1 MPDEN
6 DAEKTKGSPDG
17 ITPSRVT
24 PVTQQPAADAS
35 DFASQPSPAVSTDA
49 EPPERLTPPQEPE
62 YLDPEN
68 PDNDYENLRK
78 GKAFADQ
85 IDRYNA
91 AAEKQR
97 IRDAWRTQK
106 RANNKAAQSDSQE
119 TGRQY
124 EYDESGLAQPKID
137 PETGVQ
143 AVKERVHPVRYDE
156 NGRPYQ
162 VVYNDGGKAPQTV
175 TNPDGTTSQILSKKI
190 VNPDADAEIG
200 TNPDD
205 PNDPNLY
212 RKSKNSQWSV
222 IDPKEGI
229 HDSDNRVA
237 IASAKHLHNLEM
249 RDISNKHADLGLKIQ
264 QLRRGIASEDS
275 DSQSGAAIPEDSS
288 TPAVSIPT
296 GGMSPKARFAQE
308 SILKNNSDPI
318 PEPKPVTGIFGINQ
332 EATAKARADWQAQ
345 EQQRKG
351 DLGKAQ
357 KLLDTDD
364 QIKAARS
371 EMLDL
376 AIKHQSL
383 KEEGPAGYLKRLR
396 EERRNSIAS
405 MDPESAKGVIEEGVK
420 QIGAFDQDIRD
431 RAQELQKRT
440 DAILAKRQQ
449 GGTPAQIADLDK
461 ESAGIQA
468 DSQELSKTY
477 EQRNDLARR
486 IQAGAQK
493 LQKDQEDRIQAQRA
507 ELRNNP
513 ATAPMAERL
522 DKLDADTKA
531 RQANLDAQAFPD
543 DASKQVAHDA
553 LQADVQAQHDAIA
566 SSAQNALKADFEFKQ
581 KANNDLT
588 EKAKRRMELEKGI
601 KDAEASDIL
610 TAGDSAPLSE
620 SPTIAKNKEELAK
633 MDAEEGGAAV
643 KSRQAELEED
653 DKKLTFK
660 DGKGYAVLHDG
671 NVVINPAALRP
682 EGLRPDGM
690 PSWQEQ
696 IAQAKQEGHLN
707 DAQAAAFSKRT
718 EMNAKIM
725 QEGIVDKTLINDQF
739 RDWIVRNDPDFLKR
753 VSPSTTQKD
762 LETPGFLPDFN
773 PENQKDLQEL
783 RGKALEFL
791 KEKPSLMEKIA
802 DFGNKF
808 THELIPATV
817 GSLATAAGAA
827 INAGGYAKN
836 SLGDWL
842 QDVGLGVEALKEQ
855 TMDPRLAGSASG
867 TIAEHA
873 GGLAGFLIPGALVGR
888 AARAAGMGEK
898 AAMALSQ
905 IATGGVGAA
914 QNASAI
920 YREARDMGKTEKEA
934 FLPFVL
940 AGVVGA
946 GVVIPVSHYLN
957 TFAEPVKNEI
967 TKGLVKTLGEA
978 VSFASLNTGTTLAN
992 NAIAQRIYDENRD
1005 LFQGVAQSAESG
1017 AISGSILGLIS
1028 AAVGGAKTARLRTK
1042 YGIPQ
1047 GWSGKIEDLAAA
1059 DQQIGAIH
1067 TQPTAKD
1074 LSKQR
1079 AELQKRLSIAT
1090 PDEAPVIQAQA
1101 AMINEAIKVD
1111 PANVPLEARGDLAGA
1126 LIKLSQGAEF
1136 QNLSETERAAVG
1148 KAKSTAGVAFIQD
1161 KGGKT
1166 VISETAK
1173 QWLENTAPHA
1183 AKVIRAADGE
1193 GNNENPP
1200 SSQQQGDQTNLP
1212 GKNTPSGGENR
1223 PPTQASAGQ
1232 SEGVGAAPDAKD
1244 AQEPPPLNDGAPMA
1258 ERKARAKTMW
1268 DRAQVGDVYHS
1279 PDAFGGNYMIE
1290 IKANRDGSRYA
1301 EITGENGA
1309 FIDSIQFD
1317 KDPEAALRDNGLIH
1331 GQDMTR
1337 VKRGESTKGSGGG
1350 EEEPPAA
1357 PVGGKTPLN
1366 PPGDGGAA
1374 AAEKSTPKKPLKPT
1388 TQRGRALSK
1397 VLKSQGVDPEVAD
1410 HYAAIK
1416 DAEYGTG
1423 KSEDIRAKIL
1433 EDFERD
1439 GGVFTGRLQ
1448 QENESPEYW
1457 KSAFPEQSSEK
1468 HQAYADQ
1475 AKANNEARKNEASE
1489 KNRSLLEFG
1498 GDVSGKSSA
1507 EVGNSSTD
1515 GGPKS
1520 IPQRPEVRP
1529 LTNKEYE
1536 RAKILSERL
1545 QREAVVRPDVADA
1558 FARQQVRDGANPAA
1572 IVDNFNKAGGIARQD
1587 EIGASIHAA
1596 EALHDE
1602 GVKSLLKKFAEQHKA
1617 ANGHR
1622 LSVEQRK
1629 NIRKAIEA
1637 LAPAVSRW
1645 NKAFGKILLDMK
1657 KRGSGGGEA
1666 VGMDLRINLG
1676 DILDRD
1682 YNNLQQLMKDPERGE
1697 KLLSEEAIHVLGKS
1711 ILAKHSQAKGRTAEE
1726 IRDAV
1731 GPVRAKGVKDAPD
1744 ANDHADAE
1752 AAILFDSLPK
1762 DLRDYVDGIYSDRP
1776 GTLDSWQLG
1785 HEFLRM
1791 LAQHDI
1797 EVDRGGRVSVEGKVI
1812 SEQTLEK
1819 GIIDQ
1824 IRDHLAKLFAYF
1836 SKLSENLRSGGATE
1850 KDISHVEEIRSQ
1862 IREAIKSLRGEID
1875 LNRNEAYQ
1883 KAYED
1888 RRTTAGKERPAI
1900 PFGGAENNPAGVA
1913 VGGGTQGG
1921 GLEGVY
1927 GAVPGTGN
1935 NGGLDKPSGLMPGA
1949 DGGKSDAG
1957 NAGQAAGA
1965 KVERAGGP
1973 EAEKRELE
1981 NLRAEKAEREAAA
1994 ERAEARRNTIVQKQ
2008 AENTADKEKLLA
2020 KVPEE
2025 AKGPASD
2032 LLQKVH
2038 MGDATYVLGANRE
2051 KLPAVYI
2058 AAPPGEVQTS
2068 HAGEDFHKNPNYGG
2082 ENTRN
2087 YHNDETEQNK
2097 VRQMALP
2104 GGLDEDTIVTDAKS
2118 AADGAPQ
2125 VVMTIFN
2132 DAEGKMQVRLQTA
2145 GGNGREQGINL
2156 STPEDQ
2162 DRLASAWKAK
2172 EGQFGLHNMPE
2183 GWRGYRFLGVYDL
2196 RDEAQN
2202 RAYLQLVDKLNPNQG
2217 VVQDTASRADI
2228 DAALKIPVDR
2238 LVNLPL
2244 TMSPKAATDALAGL
2258 ISDSEKL
2265 GLDRNLMSG
2274 LVKNP
2279 TQAQFY
2285 MQRLMLAAAFR
2296 SRPLSEFFTSSQLT
2310 SGHATVVGLIKSS
2323 GETALKLRNAGHGNI
2338 AEAIGRTLETIAD
2351 YVNRGEKIGMAIK
2364 KAADQAEMGED
2375 GKLIQS
2381 LASAIEKKVAYF
2393 PLDKKGIKKVD
2404 SEESVAGFEDL
2415 MRDISKAMEHHSDG
2429 PDIFGESTTLG
2440 QTIGSAINAH
2450 FAKLGREAGSSTN
2463 EEPGALQSRRSQD
2476 PLKRMRQLMRKR
2488 GEEGLNRYE
2497 TDELT
2502 RLEKAQGQH
2511 FMGFFDEARNNDFS
2525 LETQREEKPSA
2536 PTEPA
2541 LQMGLFSR
2549 KAGAKIEKAD
2559 LQAYLDFSD
2568 VPEEKR
2574 PEAEKAFAAFAKAS
2588 PEPYSLPDAGGVD
2601 GDKLRQT
2608 REKQAAAYRGL
2619 LKGDAEAVR
2628 KAIREGVPLSKLIEG
2643 FTKREIAPFSIQG
2656 AIINSPADL
2665 AAHNLAHRTPF
2676 FESLKVAVLDN
2687 SNQVVHSEI
2696 VSVGSLNE
2704 AVVHPREVMRAVDRG
2719 KEAAKA
2725 LGRGIQ
2731 GWMVMHNHPGGDPSP
2746 SEADRRIT
2754 RRLDDV
2760 ATMMGAPLIDHVIT
2774 NGETYFSFQQA
2785 GLHGNGA
2792 NLKSK
2797 AKPKLQVIP
2806 KPEGMTPGAMADFEA
2821 VPSSEANEAGKVN
2834 SADHLQNIRAVLQT
2848 ADPGMIHVLHLN
2860 TRLGLIAVERIPVD
2874 SDPAAIFKSAARY
2887 GSYGVALSFPDTS
2900 PKGVALDSNAA
2911 KETWRPFVKKAAEH
2925 GTAYQ
2930 VPLFDASTKEFS
2942 WRAAGLLEAPSE
2954 YKTSANEQ
2962 IGLLSRRAGDS
2973 ESKKA
2978 AEELKT
2984 KIASGGS
2991 SVSEITPPK
3000 GEWLSNPQGNL
3011 QLGRLS
3017 RGVLELIGKTDKPL
3031 VLKPEIVLKNQASHS
3046 ELTPE
3051 ESQKILKKALT
3062 SPDILIHDQPEK
3074 RPDNWHFVSL
3084 GERNDAV
3091 LVEMSE
3097 TKDAHEIVG
3106 WMHLRDKSIAQ
3117 KIKRAGREGGRILIA
3132 GTDPRSDGLSDRSSD
3147 SELNK
3152 ALNEAGVNPEKGS
3165 LMSRRAGVDES
3176 GFYSKLERV
3185 IDQKIQ
3191 GKQVVAQSLK
3201 ALIAKSDSGIKPEE
3215 IKWSGISD
3223 IIDTLAS
3230 ENGGKVPKQA
3240 LMDYLQGAGR
3250 VRFEERELSVPRAD
3264 QAPKDSQRIA
3274 QKYGFTSEYDP
3285 YNDTYT
3291 FTDKDAEDVDFQ
3303 DLPGQMQTELV
3314 ENTNK
3319 LDRKKAEQGYLDPTN
3334 PAVRGLANDD
3344 EATGVAI
3351 GARPV
3356 WKINIIPEMR
3366 ESIQN
3371 EGQSLFA
3378 RRAGRS
3384 GQPDLFD
3391 DQLDLFAHARKE
3403 ADAYN
3408 DALEKDGIT
3417 HPEAKTEAAMQDLGL
3432 SANQAEDLFARNE
3445 QTSENPQQDAPTTN
3459 PSQIGSKLV
3468 DGEPGSELSLSGEP
3482 SPKKSGKIEDFGEK
3496 ITGAKKDLWQ
3506 RFEQSIN
3513 ADLPED
3519 SKEISLSKH
3528 FPEPDYAKLIEA
3540 GFDPERLA
3548 AMKAIRDLVPR
3559 KPSHPYKLRRWAE
3572 LVRTLHKTMQ
3582 QFASK
3587 GSNVSNEFMW
3597 EASEK
3602 AGGGIFS
3609 KVMLYKELGYPAFLH
3624 AKDWEVEQRRGSTM
3638 WDRQGNKI
3646 VTPDQMVTR
3655 AEHNGRMTD
3664 ILTTNPDRLAA
3675 FKEIADKIKAK
3686 IEEQMLQQPD
3696 SAPRELKLDVYRD
3709 TRTGEYFIGRKGLNG
3724 VIRLKSGF
3732 TSAKEAMTF
3741 REDNKADLSRLW
3753 EDMTKEPETR
3763 GKINAP
3769 RQGPDRRQGDVSPDQ
3784 FNDAFGFRGVQFGN
3798 YVEGERRQADLNHSF
3813 DALMDLAEALGVPPK
3828 VLSLD
3833 GQLGLAFG
3841 ARGHGNA
3848 LAHYEPT
3855 QVVINLTKKGGP
3867 GSLAHEWFHAADHYF
3882 SNLDKTGKT
3891 DWSGRAAAYATE
3903 KGSGASAGNLRPE
3916 VAEAFQGIRQ
3926 AMENNGFAERSKTLD
3941 AAKSKPYWSKII
3953 EKAARAFESYVIDRL
3968 GKSGVTN
3975 DYLANVRS
3983 ESGAYPKAEELDGG
3997 IRAAFDHLFETLDTR
4012 ETDRGASLF
4021 SRRAGKVEND
4031 RFKAEEDG
4039 LKSPAARLE
4048 ESRDLLNAEAARF
4061 SDMPGYDAKEALQK
4075 ARIAVANAA
4084 KAYDPSRGVP
4094 FQAYAREAARNALR
4108 DLYRKEALHAERFPE
4123 SLDASQSEGSPD
4135 QAPSP
4140 LDQAVA
4146 REREKV
4152 LGGAISELPT
4162 KMQEVVRASLE
4173 GSSLQEIAGRMGISK
4188 TAAHKLLEVAQRR
4201 LRGKLGE
4208 KGISDAGSLLSRSA
4222 GRSGIDQDKIEGLRQ
4237 EAEREDQGTAPKKVG
4252 RPDLAFG
4259 ANGPETRAVDDYYS
4273 ENAPKE
4279 TRDEW
4284 EDEAQSLL
4292 GKNEEA
4298 TRQDILRKGLNG
4310 GSLTPSETIAAGII
4324 ADRLRRAMQ
4333 ADPSAENKRAFN
4345 LFWYAYRSTGSVVAR
4360 ALASRNDPYMRPAE
4374 RYRSFLIDM
4383 MTKPSKAARK
4393 AIEAEKDPTKKAS
4406 MIDEET
4412 RRVMEKLRAAG
4423 ITPED
4428 IFKDR
4433 VTLRLADKKITSEF
4447 RSLLSRSTGN
4457 QEARRAA
4464 FDMLLKNKS
4473 LEAISKATGLRPQ
4486 EIQSIKDAFVAKM
4499 RQDHF
4504 AKFQAGA
4511 KADQTS
4517 VITGKK
4523 VDDAVAEREFKKWLE
4538 NLGIVSDER
4547 QGKPRFNIED
4557 PAHIMRMASAIR
4569 EARGDAALLDKA
4581 YELWVMN
4588 ILSAPATHVANITGN
4603 LGSSALNL
4611 TLQRGM
4617 ESLVNL
4623 AVRDEKS
4630 AQIGE
4635 FQYLMKGLMPGIS
4648 KGYAMAAKA
4657 WSAEHDFF
4665 EHTVLGTPL
4674 ELAQL
4679 DKTGNSHQAISGTKG
4694 KVIRI
4699 PGRALLFADS
4709 MFKTAIGQM
4718 EAGAMAYRMAKAEG
4732 LTGQKLA
4739 DRIAVLSKTRGEVV
4753 ADNLAKANVSKEAVK
4768 WFAERLAGR
4777 DETLDADELVEDRG
4791 SDAWQLAREQAAYD
4805 MAKKSGWKEDAWQN
4819 AVKSAR
4825 EMTFQQDLKKASEG
4839 GNFIEDIAAKLQDA
4853 RNDNP
4858 LLGLVFPFVKTPYNI
4873 FRVGIR
4879 KSPLGA
4885 INLATQAAKGL
4896 YSVKNGKLYIEGHP
4910 EAVRDLAEQAIAWG
4924 AMALLWGAAQGDDDD
4939 DSKSLLIT
4947 GSHPR
4952 SVESTGIRG
4961 LNERAYGG
4969 EYVVRI
4975 GGRDGISIPYGRLE
4989 PVATVLGTTID
5000 LIRGIKRNGT
5010 TQDNMQAL
5018 WGYMLDQ
5025 ANGKTF
5031 LSGASAISDMARGK
5045 SNPLDAAKKSFL
5057 QALVPNL
5064 IRSPLRAL
5072 DDYIRDSKHAGPLY
5086 TMLPAPG
5093 LAEEQIN
5100 PYGEPVK
5107 KSGNPLLRIFFNTP
5121 VAADETLKSADK
5133 LLLNWNR
5140 SNPSEA
5146 WAPQPP
5152 LAEFKD
5158 AKGKM
5163 QPMTAEETKKYH
5175 LAAGRIA
5182 SARLRSV
5189 VTPRAAANP
5198 TKDDL
5203 DAVKK
5208 VFEQAG
5214 HEAKSRIFNPGY
5226 LSRRPKDQPGS

>member
-1 MPDEN
+1 M
-6 DAEKTKGSPDG
+6 
-17 ITPSRVT
+17 
-24 PVTQQPAADAS
+24 
-35 DFASQPSPAVSTDA
+35 
-49 EPPERLTPPQEPE
+49 
-62 YLDPEN
+62 
-68 PDNDYENLRK
+68 
-78 GKAFADQ
+78 
-85 IDRYNA
+85 
-91 AAEKQR
+91 
-97 IRDAWRTQK
+97 
-106 RANNKAAQSDSQE
+106 
-119 TGRQY
+119 
-124 EYDESGLAQPKID
+124 
-137 PETGVQ
+137 
-143 AVKERVHPVRYDE
+143 
-156 NGRPYQ
+156 
-162 VVYNDGGKAPQTV
+162 
-175 TNPDGTTSQILSKKI
+175 
-190 VNPDADAEIG
+190 
-200 TNPDD
+200 
-205 PNDPNLY
+205 
-212 RKSKNSQWSV
+212 
-222 IDPKEGI
+222 
-229 HDSDNRVA
+229 
-237 IASAKHLHNLEM
+237 
-249 RDISNKHADLGLKIQ
+249 
-264 QLRRGIASEDS
+264 
-275 DSQSGAAIPEDSS
+275 
-288 TPAVSIPT
+288 
-296 GGMSPKARFAQE
+296 
-308 SILKNNSDPI
+308 
-318 PEPKPVTGIFGINQ
+318 
-332 EATAKARADWQAQ
+332 
-345 EQQRKG
+345 
-351 DLGKAQ
+351 
-357 KLLDTDD
+357 
-364 QIKAARS
+364 
-371 EMLDL
+371 
-376 AIKHQSL
+376 
-383 KEEGPAGYLKRLR
+383 
-396 EERRNSIAS
+396 
-405 MDPESAKGVIEEGVK
+405 
-420 QIGAFDQDIRD
+420 
-431 RAQELQKRT
+431 
-440 DAILAKRQQ
+440 
-449 GGTPAQIADLDK
+449 
-461 ESAGIQA
+461 
-468 DSQELSKTY
+468 
-477 EQRNDLARR
+477 
-486 IQAGAQK
+486 
-493 LQKDQEDRIQAQRA
+493 
-507 ELRNNP
+507 
-513 ATAPMAERL
+513 
-522 DKLDADTKA
+522 
-531 RQANLDAQAFPD
+531 
-543 DASKQVAHDA
+543 
-553 LQADVQAQHDAIA
+553 
-566 SSAQNALKADFEFKQ
+566 
-581 KANNDLT
+581 
-588 EKAKRRMELEKGI
+588 
-601 KDAEASDIL
+601 
-610 TAGDSAPLSE
+610 
-620 SPTIAKNKEELAK
+620 
-633 MDAEEGGAAV
+633 
-643 KSRQAELEED
+643 
-653 DKKLTFK
+653 
-660 DGKGYAVLHDG
+660 
-671 NVVINPAALRP
+671 
-682 EGLRPDGM
+682 
-690 PSWQEQ
+690 
-696 IAQAKQEGHLN
+696 
-707 DAQAAAFSKRT
+707 
-718 EMNAKIM
+718 
-725 QEGIVDKTLINDQF
+725 
-739 RDWIVRNDPDFLKR
+739 
-753 VSPSTTQKD
+753 
-762 LETPGFLPDFN
+762 
-773 PENQKDLQEL
+773 
-783 RGKALEFL
+783 
-791 KEKPSLMEKIA
+791 
-802 DFGNKF
+802 
-808 THELIPATV
+808 
-817 GSLATAAGAA
+817 
-827 INAGGYAKN
+827 
-836 SLGDWL
+836 
-842 QDVGLGVEALKEQ
+842 
-855 TMDPRLAGSASG
+855 
-867 TIAEHA
+867 
-873 GGLAGFLIPGALVGR
+873 
-888 AARAAGMGEK
+888 
-898 AAMALSQ
+898 
-905 IATGGVGAA
+905 
-914 QNASAI
+914 
-920 YREARDMGKTEKEA
+920 
-934 FLPFVL
+934 
-940 AGVVGA
+940 
-946 GVVIPVSHYLN
+946 
-957 TFAEPVKNEI
+957 
-967 TKGLVKTLGEA
+967 
-978 VSFASLNTGTTLAN
+978 
-992 NAIAQRIYDENRD
+992 
-1005 LFQGVAQSAESG
+1005 
-1017 AISGSILGLIS
+1017 
-1028 AAVGGAKTARLRTK
+1028 
-1042 YGIPQ
+1042 
-1047 GWSGKIEDLAAA
+1047 
-1059 DQQIGAIH
+1059 
-1067 TQPTAKD
+1067 
-1074 LSKQR
+1074 
-1079 AELQKRLSIAT
+1079 
-1090 PDEAPVIQAQA
+1090 
-1101 AMINEAIKVD
+1101 
-1111 PANVPLEARGDLAGA
+1111 
-1126 LIKLSQGAEF
+1126 
-1136 QNLSETERAAVG
+1136 
-1148 KAKSTAGVAFIQD
+1148 
-1161 KGGKT
+1161 
-1166 VISETAK
+1166 
-1173 QWLENTAPHA
+1173 
-1183 AKVIRAADGE
+1183 
-1193 GNNENPP
+1193 
-1200 SSQQQGDQTNLP
+1200 
-1212 GKNTPSGGENR
+1212 
-1223 PPTQASAGQ
+1223 
-1232 SEGVGAAPDAKD
+1232 
-1244 AQEPPPLNDGAPMA
+1244 
-1258 ERKARAKTMW
+1258 
-1268 DRAQVGDVYHS
+1268 
-1279 PDAFGGNYMIE
+1279 
-1290 IKANRDGSRYA
+1290 
-1301 EITGENGA
+1301 
-1309 FIDSIQFD
+1309 
-1317 KDPEAALRDNGLIH
+1317 
-1331 GQDMTR
+1331 
-1337 VKRGESTKGSGGG
+1337 
-1350 EEEPPAA
+1350 
-1357 PVGGKTPLN
+1357 
-1366 PPGDGGAA
+1366 
-1374 AAEKSTPKKPLKPT
+1374 
-1388 TQRGRALSK
+1388 
-1397 VLKSQGVDPEVAD
+1397 
-1410 HYAAIK
+1410 
-1416 DAEYGTG
+1416 
-1423 KSEDIRAKIL
+1423 
-1433 EDFERD
+1433 
-1439 GGVFTGRLQ
+1439 
-1448 QENESPEYW
+1448 
-1457 KSAFPEQSSEK
+1457 
-1468 HQAYADQ
+1468 
-1475 AKANNEARKNEASE
+1475 
-1489 KNRSLLEFG
+1489 
-1498 GDVSGKSSA
+1498 
-1507 EVGNSSTD
+1507 
-1515 GGPKS
+1515 
-1520 IPQRPEVRP
+1520 
-1529 LTNKEYE
+1529 
-1536 RAKILSERL
+1536 
-1545 QREAVVRPDVADA
+1545 
-1558 FARQQVRDGANPAA
+1558 
-1572 IVDNFNKAGGIARQD
+1572 
-1587 EIGASIHAA
+1587 A

-1602 GVKSLLKKFAEQHKA
+1602 NVKSLLKKFAEQHKA
-1617 ANGHR
+1617 ASGRR
-1622 LSVEQRK
+1622 LSVEQRR
-1629 NIRKAIEA
+1629 NIRQAIEH
-1637 LAPAVSRW
+1637 LAPAVARW
-1645 NKAFGKILLDMK
+1645 NKAFANIRMDMK

-1666 VGMDLRINLG
+1666 VGMDLRINFG
-1676 DILDRD
+1676 DILDKD
-1682 YNNLQQLMKDPERGE
+1682 FSNLQQLKNDPERAE

-1711 ILAKHSQAKGRTAEE
+1711 ILARHSQAKGRTAEE

-1731 GPVRAKGVKDAPD
+1731 GPVRASGVKDIPD
-1744 ANDHADAE
+1744 EMDHADAE
-1752 AAILFDSLPK
+1752 AATLFDSLPK
-1762 DLRDYVDGIYSDRP
+1762 ALRDHVEGIYSETP

-1791 LAQHDI
+1791 LAQHDL
-1797 EVDRGGRVSVEGKVI
+1797 EMDTNGRVSADGKVI

-1824 IRDHLAKLFAYF
+1824 IRDHLAKLFAYL
-1836 SKLSENLRSGGATE
+1836 SKLSENLRSGGASE
-1850 KDISHVEEIRSQ
+1850 KDISHVEGIRSQ
-1862 IREAIKSLRGEID
+1862 LREAIKSLRSEID

-1888 RRTTAGKERPAI
+1888 RRAAAGKERSAVAP
-1900 PFGGAENNPAGVA
+1900 GRSENNPAGVA

-1935 NGGLDKPSGLMPGA
+1935 NGSLDKPSGQVPEA
-1949 DGGKSDAG
+1949 DGGKPDAG
-1957 NAGQAAGA
+1957 NVGQTPGA
-1965 KVERAGGP
+1965 TTQREGVSGVERQ
-1973 EAEKRELE
+1973 ELE
-1981 NLRAEKAEREAAA
+1981 KLRAEKAEREAAA
-1994 ERAEARRNTIVQKQ
+1994 ERAEQRRNSIVQKQ

-2058 AAPPGEVQTS
+2058 AAPPSEVQTS

-2118 AADGAPQ
+2118 AADGSPQ
-2125 VVMTIFN
+2125 VVITIFN
-2132 DAEGKMQVRLQTA
+2132 DAEGNMQVRLQTA

-2156 STPEDQ
+2156 SSPEDQ
-2162 DRLASAWKAK
+2162 ERLSAAWKAK
-2172 EGQFGLHNMPE
+2172 EGQFGLQGMPE
-2183 GWRGYRFLGVYDL
+2183 GWRGYRLLGVYDL

-2238 LVNLPL
+2238 LVDLPI

-2258 ISDSEKL
+2258 IRDAEKL
-2265 GLDRNLMSG
+2265 GLDRNLMAG
-2274 LVKNP
+2274 LLKNP

-2296 SRPLSEFFTSSQLT
+2296 SRPLSEFFAGSQMS
-2310 SGHATVVGLIKSS
+2310 SGHATVVGLIRAS
-2323 GETALKLRNAGHGNI
+2323 GETALKLRKSGHGNI

-2364 KAADQAEMGED
+2364 KAADQVEMGED
-2375 GKLIQS
+2375 GPLIQAI
-2381 LASAIEKKVAYF
+2381 ASALEKKVAYF
-2393 PLDKKGIKKVD
+2393 PIDKKGIKKVD
-2404 SEESVAGFEDL
+2404 SEASIAGFEDL
-2415 MRDISKAMEHHSDG
+2415 MRDIGEAMKHHSDE
-2429 PDIFGESTTLG
+2429 PDIFGQSMTLG
-2440 QTIGSAINAH
+2440 QTIASAINAH
-2450 FAKLGREAGSSTN
+2450 FAKLEREAGSSAN
-2463 EEPGALQSRRSQD
+2463 EEPGALQSRRAQD
-2476 PLKRMRQLMRKR
+2476 PIKRMRQLMRKR
-2488 GEEGLNRYE
+2488 SEEGLNRYE
-2497 TDELT
+2497 TEELT

-2525 LETQREEKPSA
+2525 LEGQREEVPSA

-2541 LQMGLFSR
+2541 SQMGLFAR
-2549 KAGAKIEKAD
+2549 KAGAAIEKSD

-2588 PEPYSLPDAGGVD
+2588 SEPYSLPDAGGMD
-2601 GDKLRQT
+2601 RDKLRQA
-2608 REKQAAAYRGL
+2608 RERQAAAYRGL

-2628 KAIREGVPLSKLIEG
+2628 KAIKEGIPLSKLIEG

-2665 AAHNLAHRTPF
+2665 AAHSLAHRTPF

-2696 VSVGSLNE
+2696 VSIGSLNE

-2746 SEADRRIT
+2746 SEADKRIT
-2754 RRLDDV
+2754 RRLDEV
-2760 ATMMGAPLIDHVIT
+2760 AAMMDAPLIDHVIT
-2774 NGETYFSFQQA
+2774 NGETYFSFHQA
-2785 GLHGNGA
+2785 GLKDGGVSLNP
-2792 NLKSK
+2792 K
-2797 AKPKLQVIP
+2797 AQPKLQIIP
-2806 KPEGMTPGAMADFEA
+2806 KPDGMAPGAMADFEA
-2821 VPSSEANEAGKVN
+2821 VPASEANEVGKVN

-2860 TRLGLIAVERIPVD
+2860 TRLGLIAVERIPLE
-2874 SDPAAIFKSAARY
+2874 SDPATIFKSAARY
-2887 GSYGVALSFPDTS
+2887 GSYGVALSFPDSS
-2900 PKGVALDSNAA
+2900 PKGVALDTQGAVAS
-2911 KETWRPFVKKAAEH
+2911 WRPFVKKAAEH

-2942 WRAAGLLEAPSE
+2942 WRAAGLLETPSE

-2978 AEELKT
+2978 AEELKA
-2984 KIASGGS
+2984 KIKPWMADAA
-2991 SVSEITPPK
+2991 PK
-3000 GEWLSNPQGNL
+3000 GEEIQPKGGKEHKKAIASTIKALSSGEDGSFERPDIGTIHIPLGSDGTENKRYENGSGLNGIITKRMIAGEDPVEAVVGAINAAA
-3011 QLGRLS
+3011 LGR
-3017 RGVLELIGKTDKPL
+3017 V
-3031 VLKPEIVLKNQASHS
+3031 
-3046 ELTPE
+3046 
-3051 ESQKILKKALT
+3051 
-3062 SPDILIHDQPEK
+3062 
-3074 RPDNWHFVSL
+3074 
-3084 GERNDAV
+3084 
-3091 LVEMSE
+3091 
-3097 TKDAHEIVG
+3097 HEIYG
-3106 WMHLRDKSIAQ
+3106 PNGHERASIDYNGY
-3117 KIKRAGREGGRILIA
+3117 RAILSLTQDGNEKAWILTGYEIQEGGAKGVSRNL
-3132 GTDPRSDGLSDRSSD
+3132 DRYAPADSYIRRKVVASSIERLRQ
-3147 SELNK
+3147 ELEN
-3152 ALNEAGVNPEKGS
+3152 VNPEKGS

-3250 VRFEERELSVPRAD
+3250 VRFEERELSAPRAD

-3285 YNDTYT
+3285 YNDAYT
-3291 FTDKDAEDVDFQ
+3291 FTDKDGEDVDFQ
-3303 DLPGQMQTELV
+3303 DLPGKMQTELV

-3319 LDRKKAEQGYLDPTN
+3319 LDRKKAEPKFRKYTVPGGENYREIVLTMPSKETARYNELQELAKRRELPAEFVSELAQLKEKKNDYTSSHFSDIPNYVAHMRLDERKDASGRDGLFIEEIQSDRHQQGREKGYDDNRSYEKELEEISPKVSHALSMMDDLGFDRQSHAKMQIIQYPDYAERWEIDPQYRELLDRYREIALQKLKASNAIPDAPFRKDWSVQMLKRALRDAIAGEKDWIGWTSGETQAERYDLSKQVDALRYTKMSDGLYKVKFIPKGRNGEWSSLGVLKENDLADNVGKEIADKITKGEGEKDSFSGATILRGIDLKVGGEGMKGFYDQILPKEIGKYVKQWGAKVEQGYLDPSN
-3334 PAVRGLANDD
+3334 PAVRGLSNDD

-3356 WKINIIPEMR
+3356 WKIDITPEMR

-3378 RRAGRS
+3378 RRAERS

-3587 GSNVSNEFMW
+3587 ESNVSNEFMW

-3828 VLSLD
+3828 ALSLD

-3903 KGSGASAGNLRPE
+3903 KSSGASAGNLRPE

-4152 LGGAISELPT
+4152 LAGAISELPA

-4173 GSSLQEIAGRMGISK
+4173 GSSLQEIADRMGISK

-4237 EAEREDQGTAPKKVG
+4237 EAEREDQQTAPKKIG

-4273 ENAPKE
+4273 ENAPRE

-4284 EDEAQSLL
+4284 EDEAQALL
-4292 GKNEEA
+4292 GGNEEA
-4298 TRQDILRKGLNG
+4298 TRKEILRKGLNG

-4569 EARGDAALLDKA
+4569 EARGDATLLDKA

-4679 DKTGNSHQAISGTKG
+4679 DKTGNSRQAISGAKG
-4694 KVIRI
+4694 KLIRI

-4777 DETLDADELVEDRG
+4777 DETLDADELVEDHG

-4839 GNFIEDIAAKLQDA
+4839 GNFIEDMAAKLQDA

-4896 YSVKNGKLYIEGHP
+4896 YSVKNGKLYIKGHP

-4947 GSHPR
+4947 GSHPK
-4952 SVESTGIRG
+4952 SVESTGMRG

-4975 GGRDGISIPYGRLE
+4975 GGRNGITIPYGRLE
-4989 PVATVLGTTID
+4989 PIATVLGTTID

-5031 LSGASAISDMARGK
+5031 LSGASTISDMARGK
-5045 SNPLDAAKKSFL
+5045 SNPLEAAKKSFL

-5086 TMLPAPG
+5086 TMLPASD

-5100 PYGEPVK
+5100 PCGEAVK
-5107 KSGNPLLRIFFNTP
+5107 KSGNPLLGIFFNTP

-5152 LAEFKD
+5152 KAEFKD
-5158 AKGKM
+5158 AKGKTQAM
-5163 QPMTAEETKKYH
+5163 SSDETKKFR

-5198 TKDDL
+5198 TKEDL

-5214 HEAKSRIFNPGY
+5214 HEAKSRIFNPAY
-5226 LSRRPKDQPGS
+5226 LTRRQRDKA